1 MDGNFLYVCCKN
13 IWELVM
19 EMFVTADEVDVSY
32 LSIVEEKF
40 TREKLCSRISGRGIT
55 LQTIVGRIFVVEKW
69 DEIIFRYI
77 SITVP

>member
-1 MDGNFLYVCCKN
+1 
-13 IWELVM
+13 M

-40 TREKLCSRISGRGIT
+40 TREKLCSRISGGGIT

>member
-1 MDGNFLYVCCKN
+1 
-13 IWELVM
+13 M

-40 TREKLCSRISGRGIT
+40 TREKLCSCISGRGIT

>member
-1 MDGNFLYVCCKN
+1 
-13 IWELVM
+13 M

-55 LQTIVGRIFVVEKW
+55 LQTIVGRIFVVEK
-69 DEIIFRYI
+69 
-77 SITVP
+77 

>member
-1 MDGNFLYVCCKN
+1 
-13 IWELVM
+13 M

-40 TREKLCSRISGRGIT
+40 TGEKLCSRISGRGIT

>member
-1 MDGNFLYVCCKN
+1 
-13 IWELVM
+13 M
-19 EMFVTADEVDVSY
+19 EMFVIADEVDVSY

>member
-1 MDGNFLYVCCKN
+1 
-13 IWELVM
+13 M

-40 TREKLCSRISGRGIT
+40 TREKFLCSRISGRGIT